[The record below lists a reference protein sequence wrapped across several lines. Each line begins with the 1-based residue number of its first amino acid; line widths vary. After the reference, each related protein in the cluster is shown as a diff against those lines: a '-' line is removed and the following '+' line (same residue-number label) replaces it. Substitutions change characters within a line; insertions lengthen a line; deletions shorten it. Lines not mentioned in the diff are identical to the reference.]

1 VKSAKN
7 FLMIAGAF
15 ALAMILFAIAAPKA
29 AHALVSTLVQITN
42 TSANPV
48 PTIESGPRFQAAL
61 CTFTGPVATASNFC
75 VAGRDSFTVPTVTST
90 GAAVKRLIVENVSGF
105 CSNFDNTSLFIKAV
119 RLVGPF
125 VPDAVP
131 NGNTLFTHYTPI
143 VGPAYSY
150 VNDPAAGAPFAGM
163 AETDYT
169 FGQAEHFAFNGGDTV
184 RSDVYYFWTGAGNVD
199 YFCFQRIEGYLVT
212 Q

>member
-7 FLMIAGAF
+7 LLMVAGAF

-48 PTIESGPRFQAAL
+48 HTAESATRFQAAV
-61 CTFTGPVATASNFC
+61 CNFTGPVATATNLC
-75 VAGRDSFTVPTVTST
+75 TAGKSTFTVPTVTST
-90 GAAVKRLIVENVSGF
+90 GASVKRLIVDNVSGF
-105 CSNFDNTSLFIKAV
+105 CSNFDNPSLFIKAV

-125 VPDAVP
+125 VPDAVE
-131 NGNTLFTHYTPI
+131 NGNTLLARYIPI
-143 VGPAYSY
+143 IGPAYSY
-150 VNDPAAGAPFAGM
+150 VNDPGTPPPYPNHP
-163 AETDYT
+163 ETDYT
-169 FGQAEHFAFNGGDTV
+169 FGQTTHFAFNAGDTV
-184 RSDVYYFWTGAGNVD
+184 SSDTYYFSTGAGSVD
-199 YFCFQRIEGYLVT
+199 YFCFERAEGYLVT